1 MKKKKILFPVTIV
14 IVIILVLFGVFSFVK
29 ANNEKRYYEK
39 KEEVVNS
46 ESDDPVA
53 KAINKA
59 YSELIDV
66 AKETDLPVKES
77 FFEVKET
84 TIDIHVLTTYGSY
97 EVLSVKKPKK
107 EEVLKKIATETVD
120 LIKDFL

>member
-46 ESDDPVA
+46 ESDNPVA

-97 EVLSVKKPKK
+97 EVLSVKKPTK

>member
-1 MKKKKILFPVTIV
+1 MKKILFPVTIV
-14 IVIILVLFGVFSFVK
+14 IVILLVLFGVFSFVK
-29 ANNEKRYYEK
+29 ANNEKRYYQK
-39 KEEVVNS
+39 KEEVTNS

-97 EVLSVKKPKK
+97 EVLSVKKPTK
-107 EEVLKKIATETVD
+107 EEVLKKLTTEAVD

>member
-97 EVLSVKKPKK
+97 EVLSVKKPTK